1 MFGRML
7 FGAVL
12 VAAAA
17 LVLQSLPDIAKYLEI
32 REM

>member
-1 MFGRML
+1 MMKLL
-7 FGAVL
+7 FGAAL

-17 LVLQSLPDIAKYLEI
+17 LVLTSLPDIAKYLEI